1 MIAFGAQCKDAME
14 ALQRSVQYQQ
24 RTLLADVA
32 QVSVVCVL
40 RVLGVRVGAQATQ
53 DVTKQLTEKQHHA
66 ALTMDKLLQTS
77 SELVQ
82 VLHNRLALPLTVGLY
97 IGARRAGRQER
108 PSCAA
113 ADSES

>member
-1 MIAFGAQCKDAME
+1 ME
-14 ALQRSVQYQQ
+14 ALERSVQYQQ

-40 RVLGVRVGAQATQ
+40 RVLGVRKVAHATQ

-82 VLHNRLALPLTVGLY
+82 VGGHTAALCCG
-97 IGARRAGRQER
+97 
-108 PSCAA
+108 
-113 ADSES
+113 

>member
-1 MIAFGAQCKDAME
+1 ME

-40 RVLGVRVGAQATQ
+40 RGVRKGVQATQ

-82 VLHNRLALPLTVGLY
+82 VGTQP
-97 IGARRAGRQER
+97 
-108 PSCAA
+108 PCAA
-113 ADSES
+113 VECWSIRCKASWQPRKTKLRSCRIRVVMCSSP